1 MMILA
6 LRTFDVQNA
15 RMFDRITAA
24 SLDAALAR
32 SPAVAVL
39 GPRQVGKTTL
49 ARAAAAAR
57 PGSVYLD
64 LETAAD
70 LARLADPARFLASRR
85 DRLVVLDEVQNAPE
99 LFGELR
105 AEIDADRRNGRFLI
119 LGSASFRL
127 LRQSQTLAGRL
138 SVVDMAPLLLAE
150 VAARFEDIERL
161 WVRGGFPGS
170 FTAGSEADSWGW
182 RQDFVRHFLNVD
194 LAAFGIAV
202 DPPSMGR
209 LWRMLAHLHG
219 QLLNASALSRSL
231 GVSAPTVG
239 RWIDHLVDAL
249 VVRRLEPFH
258 ANLGKRLVK
267 SPKLYLRDSGLLH
280 ALLGVSDAD
289 ALAGHPGAGASW
301 EGFVI
306 EQICARLPAHV
317 PVSFYRTAAGA
328 ELDLVIEAGGTRIGI
343 EAKLSSAPTVTKGF
357 WQACEDV
364 GVSQAWVVAPVREGW
379 SIGEGVE
386 VVSPLALPVERWTA

>member
-1 MMILA
+1 MFPRVATPLIDRA
-6 LRTFDVQNA
+6 LT
-15 RMFDRITAA
+15 
-24 SLDAALAR
+24 R
-32 SPAVAVL
+32 SPAVAIL

-57 PGSVYLD
+57 PEATYLD

-70 LARLADPARFLASRR
+70 QARLADPARFLEARR
-85 DRLVVLDEVQNAPE
+85 DRLVVLDEVQNAPG
-99 LFGELR
+99 LFSELR
-105 AEIDADRRNGRFLI
+105 AEIDADRRPGRFML

-138 SVVDMAPLLLAE
+138 EVVDLAPLLLPE

-170 FTAGSEADSWGW
+170 YAAASDGDAWQW

-194 LAAFGIAV
+194 LPALGIGV
-202 DPPSMGR
+202 DPSSMGR
-209 LWRMLAHLHG
+209 FWRMLAHLHG

-231 GVSAPTVG
+231 GVSAPTVA
-239 RWIDHLVDAL
+239 RWLDHLVDAL
-249 VVRRLEPFH
+249 VVRRLEPWH

-267 SPKLYLRDSGLLH
+267 SPKVYLRDAGLLH
-280 ALLGVSDAD
+280 ALLGIRDAD
-289 ALAGHPGAGASW
+289 ALSGHPAAGASW

-306 EQICARLPAHV
+306 EQVCARLPVGV
-317 PVSFYRTAAGA
+317 PVWFYRTAAGA
-328 ELDLVIEAGGTRIGI
+328 ELDLVIEAGGRRIGV
-343 EAKLSSAPTVTKGF
+343 EAKLSSAPTVTRGF

-364 GVSQAWVVAPVREGW
+364 GVSAAWVVAPVREGW
-379 SIGEGVE
+379 PIGDRVR
-386 VVSPLALPVERWTA
+386 VVSPLEMAVEDWVG

>member
-1 MMILA
+1 
-6 LRTFDVQNA
+6 
-15 RMFDRITAA
+15 MFDRIARA
-24 SLDAALAR
+24 SLDEALAR

-64 LETAAD
+64 LETATD

-127 LRQSQTLAGRL
+127 MRQSQTLAGRL
-138 SVVDMAPLLLAE
+138 AVVDMTPLLLAE
-150 VAARFEDIERL
+150 VASRFEDIERL

-170 FTAGSEADSWGW
+170 LTAGSEADSWGW

-239 RWIDHLVDAL
+239 RWVDHLVDAL

-280 ALLGVSDAD
+280 ALLGLADAD

-306 EQICARLPAHV
+306 EQVCARLPAHV

-328 ELDLVIEAGGTRIGI
+328 ELDLVIEAGGTRIGV

-364 GVSQAWVVAPVREGW
+364 GVSQAWVVAPVRDGW
-379 SIGEGVE
+379 PIGDGVE
-386 VVSPLALPVERWTA
+386 VVSPLALPVERWTSPEAVKKP

>member
-1 MMILA
+1 
-6 LRTFDVQNA
+6 
-15 RMFDRITAA
+15 MFDRITAA

-85 DRLVVLDEVQNAPE
+85 DRLVVLDEVQNAPD

-105 AEIDADRRNGRFLI
+105 AEIDTDRRSGRFLI

-170 FTAGSEADSWGW
+170 FTAASEAGSWRW

-249 VVRRLEPFH
+249 VLRRLEPFH

-317 PVSFYRTAAGA
+317 PVRFYRTAAGA
-328 ELDLVIEAGGTRIGI
+328 ELDLVIEAGATRIGI

-379 SIGEGVE
+379 SIGDGVE
-386 VVSPLALPVERWTA
+386 VVSPLALPVERWAA

>member
-1 MMILA
+1 
-6 LRTFDVQNA
+6 
-15 RMFDRITAA
+15 MFDRIARA
-24 SLDAALAR
+24 RLDAALAR

-70 LARLADPARFLASRR
+70 LARLVDPARFLASRR

-105 AEIDADRRNGRFLI
+105 AEIDADRRSGRFLI

-138 SVVDMAPLLLAE
+138 AVVDMSPLLLAE
-150 VAARFEDIERL
+150 IAARFEDIERL

-239 RWIDHLVDAL
+239 RWIDHLVDVL

-280 ALLGVSDAD
+280 ALLGVADAD

-364 GVSQAWVVAPVREGW
+364 GVSQAWVVAPVRDGW
-379 SIGEGVE
+379 PIGDGVE
-386 VVSPLALPVERWTA
+386 VVSPLALPVERWAA

>member
-1 MMILA
+1 
-6 LRTFDVQNA
+6 
-15 RMFDRITAA
+15 MFDRIARA
-24 SLDAALAR
+24 RLDAALAR

-57 PGSVYLD
+57 PGAVYLD

-105 AEIDADRRNGRFLI
+105 AEIDADRRSGRFLI

-138 SVVDMAPLLLAE
+138 AVVDMSPLLLAE
-150 VAARFEDIERL
+150 IAARFEDIERL

-170 FTAGSEADSWGW
+170 FTAGSDADSWGW
-182 RQDFVRHFLNVD
+182 RQDFVRHFLNID

-328 ELDLVIEAGGTRIGI
+328 ELDLVIEAGGMRIGI

-364 GVSQAWVVAPVREGW
+364 GVSQAWVVAPVRDGW
-379 SIGEGVE
+379 PIGDGVE
-386 VVSPLALPVERWTA
+386 VVSPLALPVEGWAA

>member
-1 MMILA
+1 
-6 LRTFDVQNA
+6 
-15 RMFDRITAA
+15 MFDRIARA
-24 SLDAALAR
+24 PLDAALAR

-49 ARAAAAAR
+49 ARIAAAAR

-64 LETAAD
+64 LEKAAD

-85 DRLVVLDEVQNAPE
+85 DRLVVLDEVQNTPE

-105 AEIDADRRNGRFLI
+105 AEIDADRRSGRFLI

-127 LRQSQTLAGRL
+127 LGQSQTLAGRL
-138 SVVDMAPLLLAE
+138 AVVDMAPLLLTEIAE
-150 VAARFEDIERL
+150 RFEDIERL

-170 FTAGSEADSWGW
+170 FTAGSETDSWSW

-194 LAAFGIAV
+194 LAALGIAV

-231 GVSAPTVG
+231 GVSAPTVS

-328 ELDLVIEAGGTRIGI
+328 ELDLVIEAGATRIGI

-364 GVSQAWVVAPVREGW
+364 GVSQAWVVAPVRDGW
-379 SIGEGVE
+379 PIGDGVQ
-386 VVSPLALPVERWTA
+386 VVSPLALPIERWAA

>member
-1 MMILA
+1 MFRRLA
-6 LRTFDVQNA
+6 SRQV
-15 RMFDRITAA
+15 DR
-24 SLDAALAR
+24 ALAR
-32 SPAVAVL
+32 SPAVAIL

-57 PGSVYLD
+57 PRSTVLD

-70 LARLADPARFLASRR
+70 LAKLADPARFLASRR
-85 DRLVVLDEVQNAPE
+85 DRLVVLDEVQNAPG

-105 AEIDADRRNGRFLI
+105 AEIDADRRPGRFLL

-138 SVVDMAPLLLAE
+138 EVVDMAPLLLPE
-150 VAARFEDIERL
+150 VAQRFEDIERL

-170 FTAGSEADSWGW
+170 YTASDEDDSWRW

-194 LAAFGIAV
+194 LPALGIGV
-202 DPPSMGR
+202 DPASMGR
-209 LWRMLAHLHG
+209 FWRMLAHLHG

-239 RWIDHLVDAL
+239 RWLDHLVDAL
-249 VVRRLEPFH
+249 VVRRLEPRH

-267 SPKLYLRDSGLLH
+267 APKIYLRDAGLLH
-280 ALLGVSDAD
+280 ALLGIRDAE
-289 ALAGHPGAGASW
+289 ALSGHPAAGASW
-301 EGFVI
+301 EGFVV
-306 EQICARLPAHV
+306 EQVCARLPAGAS
-317 PVSFYRTAAGA
+317 VSFYRTAAGA
-328 ELDLVIEAGGTRIGI
+328 ELDLVVESEGRRIGI
-343 EAKLSSAPTVTKGF
+343 EAKLSSAPTVTRGF

-364 GVSQAWVVAPVREGW
+364 GVDEAWVVAPVREGW
-379 SIGEGVE
+379 AIGDRARVL
-386 VVSPLALPVERWTA
+386 SPREMPVDALG

>member
-1 MMILA
+1 
-6 LRTFDVQNA
+6 
-15 RMFDRITAA
+15 MFDRIARA
-24 SLDAALAR
+24 RLDAALAR

-70 LARLADPARFLASRR
+70 LARLVDPARFLASRR

-105 AEIDADRRNGRFLI
+105 AEIDADRRSGRFLI

-138 SVVDMAPLLLAE
+138 AVVDMSPLLLAE
-150 VAARFEDIERL
+150 IAARFEDIERL

-249 VVRRLEPFH
+249 VVRRLEPLH

-280 ALLGVSDAD
+280 ALLGVADAD

-364 GVSQAWVVAPVREGW
+364 GVSQAWVVAPVRDGW
-379 SIGEGVE
+379 PIGDGVE
-386 VVSPLALPVERWTA
+386 VVSPLALPVERWAA

>member
-1 MMILA
+1 
-6 LRTFDVQNA
+6 
-15 RMFDRITAA
+15 MFDRLARTT
-24 SLDAALAR
+24 LDAALAR

-49 ARAAAAAR
+49 ARAAAAAH

-70 LARLADPARFLASRR
+70 LARLADPARFLAARR
-85 DRLVVLDEVQNAPE
+85 DRLVVLDEVQNAPG

-105 AEIDADRRNGRFLI
+105 AEIDADRRSGRFLI

-138 SVVDMAPLLLAE
+138 AVVDMAPLLLPE
-150 VAARFEDIERL
+150 VARRFEDIECL

-170 FTAGSEADSWGW
+170 YTATTEGMSWLW
-182 RQDFVRHFLNVD
+182 RQEFVRHFLNVD
-194 LAAFGIAV
+194 LGALGVGV
-202 DPPSMGR
+202 DPQSMGR
-209 LWRMLAHLHG
+209 FWRMLAHLHG

-239 RWIDHLVDAL
+239 RWLDHLVDAL
-249 VVRRLEPFH
+249 VVRRLEPYH

-267 SPKLYLRDSGLLH
+267 APKVYLRDSGLLH
-280 ALLGVSDAD
+280 ALLGIADAE
-289 ALAGHPGAGASW
+289 ALAGHPAAGASW

-306 EQICARLPAHV
+306 EQVCARLPAHV
-317 PVSFYRTAAGA
+317 PVSVYRTAAGA
-328 ELDLVIEAGGTRIGI
+328 ELDLVVEAGGERIGI

-364 GVSQAWVVAPVREGW
+364 GVSRAYVVAPVREGW
-379 SIGEGVE
+379 SLADSVD
-386 VVSPLALPVERWTA
+386 VVSPLDLPVDGWAGA

>member
-1 MMILA
+1 
-6 LRTFDVQNA
+6 
-15 RMFDRITAA
+15 MFDRIARA
-24 SLDAALAR
+24 RLDAALAR
-32 SPAVAVL
+32 SPAAAVL

-105 AEIDADRRNGRFLI
+105 AEIDADRRSGRFLI

-138 SVVDMAPLLLAE
+138 AVVDMSPLLLAE
-150 VAARFEDIERL
+150 ITARFEDIERL

-170 FTAGSEADSWGW
+170 FTAGSDADAWGW
-182 RQDFVRHFLNVD
+182 RQDFVRHFLKVD

-280 ALLGVSDAD
+280 ALLGVADAD

-364 GVSQAWVVAPVREGW
+364 GVSQAWVVAPVRDGW
-379 SIGEGVE
+379 PIGDGVE
-386 VVSPLALPVERWTA
+386 VVSPLALPVERWAA

>member
-1 MMILA
+1 
-6 LRTFDVQNA
+6 
-15 RMFDRITAA
+15 MFDRITAA

-119 LGSASFRL
+119 LRSASFRL

-239 RWIDHLVDAL
+239 RWVDHLVDAL

-386 VVSPLALPVERWTA
+386 VVSPLALPVERWAA

>member
-1 MMILA
+1 M
-6 LRTFDVQNA
+6 
-15 RMFDRITAA
+15 MFDRIARA
-24 SLDAALAR
+24 RLDAALAR
-32 SPAVAVL
+32 SPAAAVL

-105 AEIDADRRNGRFLI
+105 AEIDADRRSGRFLI

-138 SVVDMAPLLLAE
+138 AVVDMSPLLLAE
-150 VAARFEDIERL
+150 IAARFEDIERL

-170 FTAGSEADSWGW
+170 FTAGSDADAWGW

-280 ALLGVSDAD
+280 ALLGVADAD

-364 GVSQAWVVAPVREGW
+364 GVSQAWVVAPVRDGW
-379 SIGEGVE
+379 PIGDGVE
-386 VVSPLALPVERWTA
+386 VVSPLALPIERWTA

>member
-1 MMILA
+1 
-6 LRTFDVQNA
+6 
-15 RMFDRITAA
+15 MFDRIIAA

-105 AEIDADRRNGRFLI
+105 AEIDTDRRSGRFLI

-170 FTAGSEADSWGW
+170 FTAASEAESWRW

-194 LAAFGIAV
+194 LAAIGIAV

-249 VVRRLEPFH
+249 VLRRLEPFH

-306 EQICARLPAHV
+306 EQVCARLPAHV
-317 PVSFYRTAAGA
+317 PVNFYRTAAGA